1 MCLNVNVTM
10 GARGGKTVKAEVRF
24 AVAAAAVVVVGG
36 GGGVANGSGGDN
48 SCVRDGME
56 DVEVGG

>member
-10 GARGGKTVKAEVRF
+10 GARGGKTVMAEVRF
-24 AVAAAAVVVVGG
+24 AVAAVAVVAIG